1 MNSSHQRIAEVERY
15 IHELAIALSSL
26 PPEEREEVI
35 AGIREHI
42 DDALLAIPEPT
53 GDDVRR
59 ILDGLGD
66 PLTIA
71 ADAGARSMAAPAPDP
86 TTPPRAAVSR
96 PHADAP
102 GAPTTP
108 AAPASSP
115 EQAVSLLQRD
125 WIPAATVLAFAVAAV
140 FSWVGGPGVWFIA
153 AAVWLAGLVTL
164 IASPLWSGFE
174 KVVGIAVFGA
184 GPVLVAVSGALL
196 LGLRHL
202 PGMPGRGV
210 FEFGGWG
217 FAGPFDRLFLAVI
230 PLVVAVVTA
239 VWLLHRGSA
248 RARG

>member
-1 MNSSHQRIAEVERY
+1 MNSSYQRIAEVERY
-15 IHELAIALSSL
+15 IHELAIALSGL
-26 PPEEREEVI
+26 PPEEREDVI

-53 GDDVRR
+53 GDDVHR
-59 ILDGLGD
+59 ILDDLGD
-66 PLTIA
+66 PLAIA
-71 ADAGARSMAAPAPDP
+71 ADAGARSRSDAGAP
-86 TTPPRAAVSR
+86 
-96 PHADAP
+96 H
-102 GAPTTP
+102 APTTP
-108 AAPASSP
+108 GAAASSRP
-115 EQAVSLLQRD
+115 ERAVSVLQRD

-140 FSWVGGPGVWFIA
+140 FALTGGPATWFLA

-184 GPVLVAVSGALL
+184 GPVLVAATGALL

-202 PGMPGRGV
+202 PGMPGRGF
-210 FEFGGWG
+210 FEVGGWG
-217 FAGPFDRLFLAVI
+217 FAGPFDRLFLGAI

-239 VWLLHRGSA
+239 VWLLQRGSA